1 MKSNLGV
8 GEGMLS
14 KTDRGDAS
22 FDYFHSCAVPNWL
35 IQGFK
40 FNFTLSTIPD
50 HTKFHNFN
58 YKAIQDNAN
67 NTDNTDNADSIDK
80 PDSTE
85 LTDNRFAEN
94 SSNLESSDVPN
105 VCGKK

>member
-1 MKSNLGV
+1 M
-8 GEGMLS
+8 
-14 KTDRGDAS
+14 
-22 FDYFHSCAVPNWL
+22 

-58 YKAIQDNAN
+58 YKAIPDNAN
-67 NTDNTDNADSIDK
+67 NTDNTDNADSIDIT
-80 PDSTE
+80 DSTE